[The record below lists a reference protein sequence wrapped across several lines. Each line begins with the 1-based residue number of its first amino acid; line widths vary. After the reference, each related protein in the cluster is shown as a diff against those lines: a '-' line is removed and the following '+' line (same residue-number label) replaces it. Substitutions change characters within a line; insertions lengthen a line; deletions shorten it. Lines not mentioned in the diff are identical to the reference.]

1 MYFDF
6 SRLSARDAYKLMAG
20 SVVPRPIALI
30 TSLDEQ
36 GVVNAAPYSF
46 FNLVGGD
53 PILVAVGIS
62 EGDSGK
68 DTGRN
73 IAALGEFVVNLV
85 DFSMADAMNICA
97 INFPAGQS
105 ETEIA
110 RLETA
115 PASLVKVPR
124 LLASPVSL
132 ECREHTTLRIGNNRV
147 VIGEVVGAW
156 IKDEFVDGRN
166 FYVDTVA
173 LDLIGRMGGAG
184 GYTKTQQPFEIA
196 RVSYDEWCSARSEV

>member
-1 MYFDF
+1 MHFDF
-6 SRLSARDAYKLMAG
+6 SQISARDAYKLMAS

-30 TSLDEQ
+30 TSLNEQ
-36 GVVNAAPYSF
+36 GTVNAAPYSF
-46 FNLVGGD
+46 FNLIGGD
-53 PILVAVGIS
+53 PVLVAVGIS

-73 IAALGEFVVNLV
+73 IAALPEFVVNLV
-85 DFSMADAMNICA
+85 DFSMAEAMNICA
-97 INFPAGQS
+97 IDFPAGQS
-105 ETEIA
+105 EAEIA

-115 PASLVKVPR
+115 PAALVKIPR
-124 LLASPVSL
+124 LLVSPVNL

-156 IKDEFVDGRN
+156 IKDEFVDEQK

-184 GYTKTQQPFEIA
+184 GYTKRQQPFEIP
-196 RVSYDEWCSARSEV
+196 RVSYEQWRDARD